1 MVAVPVHAH
10 PSKRDA
16 KSYLA
21 SFCWDGDPFCPR
33 CSESTVYNL
42 KDGRM
47 RCGGCGYT
55 FHDFSR
61 RWINRVQIPPR
72 YWLKI
77 LDMYARG
84 FNARE
89 ISDDLMVSYNTVFK
103 ALNVVRLAVVCLAA
117 DAGKFLDDNHG
128 FVDFC
133 AAHKRA
139 LKDGRTISCRAPVFG
154 IRHKKDE
161 VELELIDE
169 LRGQEAFDLPALKKL
184 WREIIYTDAW
194 EGYDGLV
201 FSCCKRFRDDTPI
214 PPIEAKLGLDA
225 AEGFWAFARK
235 NLSVYHCL
243 SPENFPYYLKEQ
255 EFRYRHRDGDLIS
268 ALLGALCRFVPN
280 LAH

>member
-1 MVAVPVHAH
+1 
-10 PSKRDA
+10 
-16 KSYLA
+16 
-21 SFCWDGDPFCPR
+21 
-33 CSESTVYNL
+33 
-42 KDGRM
+42 
-47 RCGGCGYT
+47 
-55 FHDFSR
+55 
-61 RWINRVQIPPR
+61 VQIPPR

-77 LDMYARG
+77 LDMFARG
-84 FNARE
+84 YNTRE
-89 ISDDLMVSYNTVFK
+89 IADGLMVSYNTVFK

-117 DAGKFLDDNHG
+117 DACKFMDGNNG
-128 FVDFC
+128 FIDFC
-133 AAHKRA
+133 AEHKLA
-139 LKDGRTISCRAPVFG
+139 LKSGRAIPCRAPVFG

-169 LRGQEAFDLPALKKL
+169 LCGHEAFDLPALKKL

-194 EGYDGLV
+194 DGYDGLV
-201 FSCCKRFRDDTPI
+201 FSCCKRFRDGTPL
-214 PPIEAKLGLDA
+214 PPTEAKLGLDA
-225 AEGFWAFARK
+225 AEGFWVFARN